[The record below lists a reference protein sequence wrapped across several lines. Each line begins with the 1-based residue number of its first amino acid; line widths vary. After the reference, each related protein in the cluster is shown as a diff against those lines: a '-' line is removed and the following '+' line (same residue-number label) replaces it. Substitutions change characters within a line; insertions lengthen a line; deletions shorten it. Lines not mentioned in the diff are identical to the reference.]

1 MKRLLLLI
9 VFILVAVPAVAA
21 EPLRVYVGEFNAVG
35 VTAKDDTKA
44 ALQALL
50 ASRLNSD
57 KLLTVSSP
65 AEAELVVGGTYLAI
79 GKQYNLD
86 AFARTAGGQTISRS
100 YVQGEGGQ
108 EALFGAVG
116 TLADKLSADL
126 LKKLESGSVPRL
138 AVAAP
143 APVVV
148 PAPVPV
154 AQPGDLQRVPQGNI
168 IRPVQPA
175 QSSDLQRV
183 PQGDII
189 RPQAFYRGAPNTG
202 EIKRLDGMY
211 NLLAVGPRDAKG
223 RRLLFMAQNQS
234 VAALWEGESRPFTG
248 FSLKPTQKVV
258 SLDYL
263 DTDGNGTAELYVS
276 VLTSG
281 EVESQVWELKSN
293 KLVKLADKVPYFFR
307 AIALA
312 GGTPKLFVQEQGRG
326 EQQYYGDVY
335 EAVLQGKQIV
345 KKTRFV
351 MPRYGNLYSFN
362 QFKAQNGELLTV
374 VYHENNYLVVYD
386 KEQKELWRSN
396 DAFGGSELYYQI
408 EDLDRM
414 RIYGD
419 KYRWYFMNQRIL
431 VTSQQEL
438 LVGRNDG
445 FFLLGNARTYKRG
458 AVYSLYWN
466 GAGLEEVW
474 RTKDTQNYMPD
485 FWFDEAESEL
495 LLLQLIQREDVV
507 MRVKGATALQI
518 KKVE

>member
-1 MKRLLLLI
+1 MKRLLMVI
-9 VFILVAVPAVAA
+9 AILALAVPALAGG
-21 EPLRVYVGEFNAVG
+21 PLRVYVGEFNAVG
-35 VTAKDDTKA
+35 VAAKDDTKA
-44 ALQALL
+44 MLQSLL
-50 ASRLNSD
+50 ASRLNND
-57 KLLTVSSP
+57 KLLAVSSA
-65 AEAELVVGGTYLAI
+65 AEAEVVVGGTYLTI

-86 AFARTAGGQTISRS
+86 AFARTAAGQTISRS
-100 YVQGEGGQ
+100 FVQGEGGQ

-116 TLADKLSADL
+116 SLADKLSTDL
-126 LKKLESGSVPRL
+126 LKKVEAGSVPRM
-138 AVAAP
+138 AIAAP
-143 APVVV
+143 AAAPVVM
-148 PAPVPV
+148 PVPV
-154 AQPGDLQRVPQGNI
+154 VQPRPQSADIVRTAQPVQSGDLQR
-168 IRPVQPA
+168 A
-175 QSSDLQRV
+175 

-211 NLLAVGPRDAKG
+211 NLLAVGPSDANG

-234 VAALWEGESRPFTG
+234 VAAIWQGDSRPLTSFG
-248 FSLKPTQKVV
+248 LKPNQKVV
-258 SLDYL
+258 ALDYV
-263 DTDGNGTAELYVS
+263 DSDANGTAELFV
-276 VLTSG
+276 TIIASG
-281 EVESQVWELKSN
+281 ELESQVWELKN
-293 KLVKLADKVPYFFR
+293 NRLVKLTEKLPYFFR

-312 GGTPKLFVQEQGRG
+312 GGTPKLYLQEQGRG

-335 EAVLQGKQIV
+335 QAALQGKKIV
-345 KKTRFV
+345 KKIRIA

-396 DAFGGSELYYQI
+396 DAFGGSELYYQV
-408 EDLDRM
+408 EDLDRV
-414 RIYGD
+414 RVHGD

-431 VTSQQEL
+431 VTSQQEV
-438 LVGRNDG
+438 LVGKNDG
-445 FFLLGNARTYKRG
+445 FFLLGNARTYKKG

-466 GAGLEEVW
+466 GAALEEVW

-485 FWFDEAESEL
+485 FWFDEKKSEL
-495 LLLQLIQREDVV
+495 LLLQLTQREDTV

>member
-1 MKRLLLLI
+1 MKRLLLL
-9 VFILVAVPAVAA
+9 VVSVLMAVPALAA
-21 EPLRVYVGEFNAVG
+21 GPLRVYVGEFNAVG
-35 VTAKDDTKA
+35 VAAKDDAKA

-65 AEAELVVGGTYLAI
+65 AEAEVVVGGTYLTI

-100 YVQGEGGQ
+100 FVQGEGGQ

-116 TLADKLSADL
+116 SLADKLSSDL
-126 LKKLESGSVPRL
+126 LKKVEAGQVYRQPI
-138 AVAAP
+138 AAP
-143 APVVV
+143 AAAPI
-148 PAPVPV
+148 PVPV
-154 AQPGDLQRVPQGNI
+154 VQPRPQSADIVRSAQPV
-168 IRPVQPA
+168 VQ
-175 QSSDLQRV
+175 SGDLQRV

-211 NLLAVGPRDAKG
+211 NLLAVGPSDDKG
-223 RRLLFMAQNQS
+223 RRLLFMAQNQF
-234 VAALWEGESRPFTG
+234 VAAIRQGDSRPMTSFG
-248 FSLKPTQKVV
+248 LKPNQKVV
-258 SLDYL
+258 SLDYV
-263 DTDGNGTAELYVS
+263 DSDGNGTAELFV
-276 VLTSG
+276 TIIASG
-281 EVESQVWELKSN
+281 ELESQVWELKN
-293 KLVKLADKVPYFFR
+293 NRLVKLAEKLPYFFR

-312 GGTPKLFVQEQGRG
+312 GGTLKLYVQEQGRG

-335 EAVLQGKQIV
+335 EAVLQGKQVV
-345 KKTRFV
+345 KKARIA

-362 QFKAQNGELLTV
+362 QFKAHNGELLTV
-374 VYHENNYLVVYD
+374 VYHPDNYLVVYD
-386 KEQKELWRSN
+386 KDQKELWRSN
-396 DAFGGSELYYQI
+396 DAFGGSELYYQV
-408 EDLDRM
+408 EDLDRV
-414 RIYGD
+414 RVYGD

-438 LVGRNDG
+438 LVGKNDG
-445 FFLLGNARTYKRG
+445 FFLLGNARTYKKG
-458 AVYSLYWN
+458 AVYSLYWS
-466 GAGLEEVW
+466 GAALEEVW

-485 FWFDEAESEL
+485 FWFDEKKSEL
-495 LLLQLIQREDVV
+495 LLLQLTQREDVV

>member
-1 MKRLLLLI
+1 MKRLLLLL
-9 VFILVAVPAVAA
+9 VLTLVAVPALAA
-21 EPLRVYVGEFNAVG
+21 GPLRVYVGEFNAVG
-35 VTAKDDTKA
+35 VAAKDDAKA

-65 AEAELVVGGTYLAI
+65 DEAELVVGGTYLAI

-86 AFARTAGGQTISRS
+86 AFVRTVGGQTVSRS

-116 TLADKLSADL
+116 SLADKLSSDL
-126 LKKLESGSVPRL
+126 LKKLEGGSVPRL
-138 AVAAP
+138 ALAATSPAAAP
-143 APVVV
+143 GVM
-148 PAPVPV
+148 PVPV
-154 AQPGDLQRVPQGNI
+154 VQARPQPADIVRAAQPVPSGDLQR
-168 IRPVQPA
+168 A
-175 QSSDLQRV
+175 

-189 RPQAFYRGAPNTG
+189 RPQALYRGSPNTG

-211 NLLAVGPRDAKG
+211 NLLAAGPSDAKG

-234 VAALWEGESRPFTG
+234 VAALWQGESRPMTG
-248 FSLKPTQKVV
+248 FGLKPNQKVV
-258 SLDYL
+258 SLDYV
-263 DTDGNGTAELYVS
+263 DSDGNGTAELYV
-276 VLTSG
+276 TIIGSG
-281 EVESQVWELKSN
+281 EVESQVWELKN
-293 KLVKLADKVPYFFR
+293 NRLVKLAEKLPYFFR

-312 GGTPKLFVQEQGRG
+312 GGMPKLYLQEQGRG

-335 EAVLQGKQIV
+335 EAALQGKQMV
-345 KKTRFV
+345 KKTRFA

-374 VYHENNYLVVYD
+374 VYHESNYLVVYD

-408 EDLDRM
+408 EDRDRM
-414 RIYGD
+414 RVHGD
-419 KYRWYFMNQRIL
+419 NYRWYFMNQRIL
-431 VTSQQEL
+431 VTAQQEV
-438 LVGRNDG
+438 LVGKNDG
-445 FFLLGNARTYKRG
+445 FFLLGNARTYKKG

-466 GAGLEEVW
+466 GAALEEVW

-485 FWFDEAESEL
+485 FWFDEQKSEL
-495 LLLQLIQREDVV
+495 LLLQLTQREDVV